1 MSIEVFIYTKLRHAR
16 HDIRMFSTHTQF
28 RDRMLF
34 LVEGDTGYY
43 IQPDKIP
50 DHPVLMAQNGRVF
63 TLTEVFKDD

>member
-1 MSIEVFIYTKLRHAR
+1 MSIEIFIYTKLRHAR
-16 HDIRMFSTHTQF
+16 DDMRLFSKNHMYC
-28 RDRMLF
+28 DRMLF

-63 TLTEVFKDD
+63 TMTEVVKND